1 MINVEKG
8 RKTMVNMM
16 KKVACLYRVSSAKQ
30 VGTENDLPLQENAV
44 REFIAKHEDWE
55 WCPEFEYFE
64 RGVSGYS
71 VPLAQRDELNRLIRD
86 AKDKKFQV
94 LVVFMYDRLGRQSY
108 AIPALVSELTKD
120 GIEIWSVKDGEIKC
134 DSHDEEIMNFIR
146 GWQAE
151 GESRKTSMRVT
162 EKHAQMAKAGEIV
175 SNVPYGYKFELTGE
189 VNKKGKAVRRVVIVP
204 EEAEIVKEVFRLC
217 YEQGMGSL
225 RIANELNQRGIPTRK
240 NSSWQSVTIANMLQ
254 NTFYIG
260 FPAIHKT
267 FYERKKGKRPP
278 SAWLL
283 PDECREDLVIISKE
297 VFDKVQKIRT
307 SRTPNCYKKE
317 NLDYSQYPLQTKS
330 SLLFTGFCY
339 CGHCGSK
346 LSTGSSWDSYT
357 TKDGVKHR
365 VLRGNYKCITKTSTG
380 KDFCS
385 GRGYYSQKK
394 VESAVMEQIFLY
406 FDGLAQMDCK
416 AEIMEEMES
425 EYRREL
431 QELKK
436 MEGQLEQC
444 EKTLRALGEQEIK
457 ALIGE
462 SSMPMERIQLLIKK
476 QEDAKAEL
484 AEQLERKRQEIEETR
499 ATQEQALTMIQTIPV
514 WREEFEKCKLEQK
527 KMMLAEIIERVD
539 VYKGEVRI
547 RLKMNIEEFLRRM
560 AHPIE
565 NTSKSI
571 WDVSMSH

>member
-1 MINVEKG
+1 
-8 RKTMVNMM
+8 MVDM

-30 VGTENDLPLQENAV
+30 VGDENDIPLQEIAV
-44 REFIAKHEDWE
+44 RKYIEEHSDWE
-55 WCPEFEYFE
+55 YCPEYEYYE
-64 RGVSGYS
+64 LGVSGYS
-71 VPLAQRDELNRLIRD
+71 VPFAEREVLNRLVED
-86 AKDKKFQV
+86 AKAKKFQV
-94 LVVFMYDRLGRQSY
+94 LVAFMYDRFGRQSD
-108 AIPALVSELTKD
+108 AMPGLLKELWKAD
-120 GIEIWSVKDGEIKC
+120 IEIFTVKDGAIKC
-134 DSHDEEIMNFIR
+134 ESHADKIFNYVMA
-146 GWQAE
+146 WQAE
-151 GESRKTSMRVT
+151 GESLKTSMRVT

-175 SNVPYGYKFELTGE
+175 SNVPYGYTFELTGE

-217 YEQGMGSL
+217 SEQGMGSL
-225 RIANELNQRGIPTRK
+225 RIANELNRRGIPTKK
-240 NSSWQSVTIANMLQ
+240 NSSWQAVTIANMLQ

-260 FPAIHKT
+260 FPAINKT
-267 FYERKKGKRPP
+267 FYEGKKGKRPP
-278 SAWLL
+278 STWLL
-283 PDECREDLVIISKE
+283 PDECREDLVIIPKD

-307 SRTPNCYKKE
+307 SRTPKCYKKE
-317 NLDYSQYPLQTKS
+317 NLDYTQYPLQTKS

-346 LSTGSSWDSYT
+346 LSTGSSWDRYI
-357 TKDGVKHR
+357 TKDGVEHK
-365 VLRGNYKCITKTSTG
+365 VLRGNYKCITKTSAG

-385 GRGYYSQKK
+385 GKGYYSQKK

-416 AEIMEEMES
+416 EELMGEMES

-436 MEGQLEQC
+436 IEAQLERC
-444 EKTLRALGEQEIK
+444 DKVLKALGEQEIK

-462 SSMPMERIQLLIKK
+462 SSLPMERIQLQIRT
-476 QEDAKAEL
+476 QEESRTEI
-484 AEQLERKRQEIEETR
+484 AEQLEQKKQEMEESR
-499 ATQEQALTMIQTIPV
+499 ATQEQALAMIQTIPV
-514 WREEFEKCKLEQK
+514 WKEEFERCELAQK

-539 VYKGEVRI
+539 VYRDEVRV

-560 AHPIE
+560 VHPIE

-571 WDVSMSH
+571 WDASTSHWMT

>member
-1 MINVEKG
+1 
-8 RKTMVNMM
+8 MVDM

-71 VPLAQRDELNRLIRD
+71 VPLAQREELNRLIRD
-86 AKDKKFQV
+86 AKAKKFQV

-108 AIPALVSELTKD
+108 AIPALVSELTKS

-134 DSHDEEIMNFIR
+134 DSHDEEVMNFLK

-151 GESRKTSMRVT
+151 GESLKTSMRVT
-162 EKHAQMAKAGEIV
+162 EKHAQMVKAGEVV

-189 VNKKGKAVRRVVIVP
+189 VNKKGKAVRRVEIVP

-240 NSSWQSVTIANMLQ
+240 KSSWQAVTIANMLQ

-260 FPAIHKT
+260 FPAINKT
-267 FYERKKGKRPP
+267 FYEGKKGKRPP
-278 SAWLL
+278 SSWLL
-283 PDECREDLVIISKE
+283 PDECRDDLVIIPKE
-297 VFDKVQKIRT
+297 VFDKVQRVRAA
-307 SRTPNCYKKE
+307 RTPNCYKKE
-317 NLDYSQYPLQTKS
+317 KLDYTQYPLQTKS

-346 LSTGSSWDSYT
+346 LSTGSSWDRYT
-357 TKDGVKHR
+357 TKDGVEHK

-385 GRGYYSQKK
+385 GKGYYSQKK
-394 VESAVMEQIFLY
+394 VESAVLEQIFLY

-416 AEIMEEMES
+416 EELMEEMES

-436 MEGQLEQC
+436 IEAQLERC
-444 EKTLRALGEQEIK
+444 EKALKALGEQEIK
-457 ALIGE
+457 ALLGE
-462 SSMPMERIQLLIKK
+462 SSLPMERIQLQIRAQEKARTENVEKLEQKK
-476 QEDAKAEL
+476 HEM
-484 AEQLERKRQEIEETR
+484 EETR

-514 WREEFEKCKLEQK
+514 WKKEFERCESAQK

-539 VYKGEVRI
+539 VYKDEVRI

-560 AHPIE
+560 VHPID
-565 NTSKSI
+565 TSKSI
-571 WDVSMSH
+571 WDASTSHCITW